1 MNTPQFNS
9 VDVALANL
17 PRAVQPA
24 RDLWPAITRQLGRQA
39 DPVDDTAPRLAPRAA
54 WPQWPMALAASLGV
68 VGLVG
73 ALCWSVIHERN
84 AAVLM
89 ARSAPSAAAV
99 TAAVTASAARTLVNF
114 EPTHD
119 ADYVAARAGLERVF
133 NERLQLLQPAT
144 RARVQAD
151 LETIRKANE
160 DIRAA
165 LAKDPA
171 SPLLLKLLQNTGQQE
186 IDLYTSVAE
195 STKPMLTRRI

>member
-9 VDVALANL
+9 VDQALASL

-24 RDLWPAITRQLGRQA
+24 RDLWPEIARQLGERGDA
-39 DPVDDTAPRLAPRAA
+39 VVEFKPRPARRGWAS
-54 WPQWPMALAASLGV
+54 QWPLALAASLAV

-73 ALCWSVIHERN
+73 ALCWSVLQER
-84 AAVLM
+84 AAPALI
-89 ARSAPSAAAV
+89 ARSAPPAAA
-99 TAAVTASAARTLVNF
+99 ASTLVNY
-114 EPTHD
+114 EPTHN
-119 ADYVAARAGLERVF
+119 AEYVAARTNLERVF
-133 NERLQLLQPAT
+133 NERLQLLAPAT
-144 RARVQAD
+144 RVRVQAD

-186 IDLYTSVAE
+186 IDLYTSVAQTTE
-195 STKPMLTRRI
+195 PMLLRRT